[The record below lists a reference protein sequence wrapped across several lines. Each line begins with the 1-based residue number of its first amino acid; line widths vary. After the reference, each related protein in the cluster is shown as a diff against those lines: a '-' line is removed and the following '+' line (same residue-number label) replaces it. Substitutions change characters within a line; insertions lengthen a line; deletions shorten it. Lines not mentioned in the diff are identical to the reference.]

1 MSGTKDPKVV
11 ALAGGVGG
19 AKLADGLMQLLNDEL
34 TIIINTADDF
44 EHMGLHI
51 SPDIDTVTYTLA
63 GIANP
68 ETGWGVRGESWN
80 FLDQVKKLGGPGW
93 FALGDRDLAIH
104 VLRSQRLRNGES
116 LSRITHDIAEAF
128 DIPARLLP
136 MSNEPVR
143 TMVKTAEGL
152 LPFQE
157 YFVGRHCDIAVSG
170 FQFDGIDKALV
181 TMDVRNALDSAS
193 LQAVIFC
200 PSNPYV
206 SIGPILELRG
216 MKAQLAETNA
226 PLIAV
231 SPIIGGKA
239 VKGPAARMMQELG
252 QEPGALSVARLYA
265 GIVDGLI
272 IDEEDR
278 QWADPIRALG
288 MAVHVA
294 PSLMRSSEDRKALA
308 ATCLAFAAELAQQGI
323 K

>member
-1 MSGTKDPKVV
+1 MSGRQNPKVV

-19 AKLADGLMQLLNDEL
+19 AKLADGLMQLLGDQL
-34 TIIINTADDF
+34 SVVINTADDF
-44 EHMGLHI
+44 QHMGLHI

-68 ETGWGVRGESWN
+68 ATGWGIKDESWN
-80 FLDQVKKLGGPGW
+80 FLDQVMKLGGPGW

-104 VLRSQRLRNGES
+104 VLRSERVRAGERLT
-116 LSRITHDIAEAF
+116 RITDDMARAF
-128 DIPARLLP
+128 GISARLLP
-136 MSNEPVR
+136 MCDEPVQ
-143 TMVKTAEGL
+143 TMVETAEGL
-152 LPFQE
+152 LPFQD

-170 FQFDGIDKALV
+170 FSFDGIEQARV
-181 TMDVRNALDSAS
+181 TMEVRNALDSNA

-206 SIGPILELRG
+206 SIGPILELKG
-216 MKAQLAETNA
+216 LKAQLRETNA
-226 PLIAV
+226 PIIAV

-252 QEPGALSVARLYA
+252 VDASATSVAKIYHGL
-265 GIVDGLI
+265 IDGLV

-278 QWADPIRALG
+278 HLVEDISTMG
-288 MAVHVA
+288 IAVHVA
-294 PSLMRSSEDRKALA
+294 PTLMHNREDRKTLA
-308 ATCLAFAAELAQQGI
+308 ETCLSFADDLAKRGM

>member
-1 MSGTKDPKVV
+1 MSRTKDPKVV

-19 AKLADGLMQLLNDEL
+19 AKLADGLMQMLKEEL
-34 TIIINTADDF
+34 AIIINTADDF

-68 ETGWGVRGESWN
+68 ETGWGVRDESWN

-104 VLRSQRLRNGES
+104 VLRSQRLRSGES
-116 LSRITHDIAEAF
+116 LSRITHDIAKAF

-152 LPFQE
+152 LPFQD
-157 YFVGRHCDIAVSG
+157 YFVGRHCNIAVSG
-170 FQFDGIDKALV
+170 FQFDGIDRALV

-226 PLIAV
+226 PIIAV

-252 QEPGALSVARLYA
+252 QEPGVLSVAQLYA

-278 QWADPIRALG
+278 QWAEPIRALG
-288 MAVHVA
+288 MAVQIA
-294 PSLMRSSEDRKALA
+294 PSLMRSREDRKNLA
-308 ATCLAFAAELAQQGI
+308 GTCLTFAAELARQGI